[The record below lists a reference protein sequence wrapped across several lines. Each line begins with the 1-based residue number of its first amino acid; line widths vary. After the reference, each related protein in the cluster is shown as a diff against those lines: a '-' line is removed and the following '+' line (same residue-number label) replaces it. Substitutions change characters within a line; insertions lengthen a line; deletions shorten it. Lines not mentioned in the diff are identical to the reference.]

1 LISQRLLQ
9 VLKYLCSNLGR
20 SDVRWVLAGSLSLAL
35 QGIEIEPNDIDILT
49 DQLGALKIN
58 SISKKYEIKK
68 VKYYETEKAVSFF
81 GVFEIEDVKVEVMGD
96 YKEKQGSRWVNFSKR
111 LENPKII
118 EVDGIK
124 IHVSS
129 MKDQLRSYR
138 RSKRPQDVEKVKKI
152 LQFKGNI

>member
-1 LISQRLLQ
+1 LQ

-20 SDVRWVLAGSLSLAL
+20 SDIRWVLAGSLSLAL
-35 QGIEIEPNDIDILT
+35 QGLEIEPNDIDILT
-49 DQLGALKIN
+49 NQLGALKIN
-58 SISKKYEIKK
+58 SILKKYEIKK
-68 VKYYETEKAVSFF
+68 VKYSETEKAVSFF

-96 YKEKQGSRWVNFSKR
+96 YKEKQGIRWVSFSKR
-111 LENPKII
+111 LENPKVI

-124 IHVSS
+124 IPVSS

-152 LQFKGNI
+152 LQFKGDI